1 MVSEHSAA
9 WKYTLKPSNALSVML
24 AIVLLD
30 SQFLLRVL
38 LLLQQ
43 PVLVV
48 EDLSDLQLK
57 KILGLSAL
65 QKEKAVVV

>member
-1 MVSEHSAA
+1 
-9 WKYTLKPSNALSVML
+9 ML